1 MWKIPLPFVFIS
13 YFSIYPTIIKPP
25 RTLGPAQQDKKFGY
39 GPHVQISNES
49 SWQWDEAQ
57 SWHQYLRSSIQA
69 YLSPLFLSVCLFV
82 CFFFNSPID
91 SYLKLWL
98 WCCRWRQPSRGFA
111 RHQPFLLEHC
121 FSSILQVSL
130 SCNPSP
136 IYRHSANPKFLP
148 SLWEKRWIWK
158 GDMESCNCKYITA
171 C

>member
-69 YLSPLFLSVCLFV
+69 YLSPLFFSVCLF
-82 CFFFNSPID
+82 FFQFPHRFISEAVTLVLQMTSAFSWFCSTPTLSFGALLLFHSP
-91 SYLKLWL
+91 S
-98 WCCRWRQPSRGFA
+98 
-111 RHQPFLLEHC
+111 
-121 FSSILQVSL
+121 FSL
-130 SCNPSP
+130 
-136 IYRHSANPKFLP
+136 
-148 SLWEKRWIWK
+148 
-158 GDMESCNCKYITA
+158 M
-171 C
+171 

>member
-1 MWKIPLPFVFIS
+1 MGHMFKSLMKAPGNGTKRSHGTSTF
-13 YFSIYPTIIKPP
+13 
-25 RTLGPAQQDKKFGY
+25 
-39 GPHVQISNES
+39 
-49 SWQWDEAQ
+49 EALFR
-57 SWHQYLRSSIQA
+57 HI
-69 YLSPLFLSVCLFV
+69 SPLSSSLFV